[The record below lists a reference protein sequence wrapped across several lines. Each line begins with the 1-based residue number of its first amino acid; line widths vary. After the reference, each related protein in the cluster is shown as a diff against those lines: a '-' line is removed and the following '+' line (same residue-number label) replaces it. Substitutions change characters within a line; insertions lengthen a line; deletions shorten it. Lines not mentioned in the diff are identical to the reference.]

1 MLTRPYIDAFKLE
14 IIPVVDD
21 NDVIVPVVDDNV
33 EIVPVVDDNVVIV
46 PVVDDNVGRVALPE
60 LFIDQFKAELLV
72 FICPKK
78 EVLL

>member
-1 MLTRPYIDAFKLE
+1 MNKSLTDLKLVPLL
-14 IIPVVDD
+14 ILKILLYKL
-21 NDVIVPVVDDNV
+21 VIELLV
-33 EIVPVVDDNVVIV
+33 EANVVIV
-46 PVVDDNVGRVALPE
+46 PVVDDNVGKVALPE